1 MEIYFWLLFSSS
13 IISIFCTIPKWNIE
27 KAGDDLLNSSL
38 FYQYQTIFKIV
49 DNIELKMD
57 RTLHKENSTIYYN
70 NSIYMSYD
78 LINTINKTVSFD
90 YVESHYVINGQF
102 IVCPKG
108 AHHPYNLGTKEEII
122 RFTKIL
128 NT

>member
-13 IISIFCTIPKWNIE
+13 IISIFCTIPKWNIK
-27 KAGDDLLNSSL
+27 KAGDDLLNSSS
-38 FYQYQTIFKIV
+38 FYQYQTIYKIV

-78 LINTINKTVSFD
+78 LLI
-90 YVESHYVINGQF
+90 Q
-102 IVCPKG
+102 
-108 AHHPYNLGTKEEII
+108 
-122 RFTKIL
+122 
-128 NT
+128 